1 MINDDILDILET
13 IDHSSASSYQKISD
27 FCQNLMKVEIHSAI
41 DGAPESIQNV
51 IENVFLDFSNAMQNF
66 CKTESYF
73 MTHPST
79 WSEFYQAIKPPI
91 DEACEALLK
100 ETQKKRFSQS
110 QKTIVEK
117 SIGLIEVLQDGQ
129 EFFENQADEVEEEAN
144 SLRSKLETLL
154 KEADAVKHLLQ
165 DYPSLQQDSSIQ
177 ERCSV
182 IEENCRNVI
191 QTCGSI
197 YKRSIPQEIHPPL
210 SAAFVSTT
218 QEQLEGFNQHLRL
231 DLSFLSPQ
239 PSSKEPQTRH
249 EGAAWYLNRLKEFLP
264 DIEENTKKG
273 REVFQLLLQGI
284 QQEFDEALATLHR
297 IAGKSSSEEKES
309 YQEAMIYHILDNLA
323 LYDLTKK
330 EFKQQA
336 HLIGK
341 RFVEDANRI
350 ADHHEKYQAH
360 QG

>member
-51 IENVFLDFSNAMQNF
+51 IESVFLDFSNSMQNF
-66 CKTESYF
+66 CKTENYF

-117 SIGLIEVLQDGQ
+117 SIELIEVLQDGQ
-129 EFFENQADEVEEEAN
+129 EFFENQASEVEEEAN
-144 SLRSKLETLL
+144 ALRSKLETLL
-154 KEADAVKHLLQ
+154 KEADAVKHLLRN
-165 DYPSLQQDSSIQ
+165 YPSLQKDPSIQ
-177 ERCSV
+177 ERCNL
-182 IEENCRNVI
+182 IEENCRSVI

-210 SAAFVSTT
+210 SAAFISTT

-239 PSSKEPQTRH
+239 QSTKNSQDHPDGT
-249 EGAAWYLNRLKEFLP
+249 AWYLDRLKEFLP

-284 QQEFDEALATLHR
+284 QQEFDKALETLHQ
-297 IAGKSSSEEKES
+297 IAGTSSSKDMEAS
-309 YQEAMIYHILDNLA
+309 QEAMIYHILDDLA
-323 LYDLTKK
+323 LYDLSKK
-330 EFKQQA
+330 EFKQQV
-336 HLIGK
+336 HLVGK
-341 RFVEDANRI
+341 RLVEDANRI
-350 ADHHEKYQAH
+350 AEHHEKYQAH